1 MRCLGIIGDI
11 DADIDADADAD
22 ADTLASSNTVMS
34 NDDF

>member
-11 DADIDADADAD
+11 DAVIDADAD